1 MFSPYYA
8 WAFERRG
15 SQVNAENHCA
25 INVALYGEPGH
36 LWSMTERGARH
47 LHRDST
53 RFALGPSQLQWDQDH
68 LQINIDECCA
78 PFPRKIRGSV
88 RIFPKALSTF
98 VTPLDDAGTHRWGPI
113 APCARIEVQLSEPEL
128 CWKGEAYLDSNE
140 GDEPVTRAFKTWDW
154 SRARL
159 RDDSVSVLYDVRQT
173 NASERVIAQ
182 RFFRDGSN
190 VAFEPPRSRQQLQ
203 RSLWRVNRSIRSE
216 GNNTGLITKTLEDGP
231 FYARSLVRANIC
243 GEDVLAVHETLEAQR
258 LKSLAVRLMLPWRM
272 PRRP

>member
-1 MFSPYYA
+1 
-8 WAFERRG
+8 
-15 SQVNAENHCA
+15 
-25 INVALYGEPGH
+25 
-36 LWSMTERGARH
+36 MTERGARH
-47 LHRDST
+47 LHRDSSN
-53 RFALGPSQLQWDQDH
+53 FSLGPSQLQWDQDH
-68 LQINIDECCA
+68 LRIDIHECCA

-98 VTPLDDAGTHRWGPI
+98 VTPLDDAGKHFWGPI
-113 APCARIEVQLSEPEL
+113 APCARIEVQLNEPEL
-128 CWKGEAYLDSNE
+128 SWKGESYLDSNE
-140 GDEPVTRAFKTWDW
+140 GEEPVTHAFKTWDW

-159 RDDSVSVLYDVRQT
+159 KDDSVSVLYDVRQKNT
-173 NASERVIAQ
+173 SERIIAQ

-190 VAFEPPRSRQQLQ
+190 AAFEPPKTRQRLQ

-216 GNNTGLITKTLEDGP
+216 GSKTSQITETLEDGP
-231 FYARSLVRANIC
+231 FYVRSLVRSNIC